1 MDSLNIFPEVVK
13 WRTSKTGY
21 CPITIRFDY
30 ARKRVGNQ
38 PTGLIVRPEDWDI
51 SQKRV
56 KRSDKEH
63 ELKNHALDMA
73 LSRHRNY
80 FLKRKA
86 FDLAINRDL
95 VRKYIIN
102 GGMLDCFYT
111 YSESVISTKTLKDGK
126 PYSEETKRC
135 YRDEIR
141 RLKEYSEELSFREL
155 NLKFLE
161 KYKLYLQNEYK
172 QKASKKPLDQ
182 NSIWKAFKFIRMVYN
197 EAIKNEIIQPEDN
210 PFKKF
215 DVGAYRTND
224 EKIKYLE
231 KDELDKIE
239 KLLSSS
245 VHGLQDLTVRIGWR
259 FLAMCVS
266 GLRISDAMNLDDM
279 FFNDKGDL
287 EFIPHKTR
295 RHGNKAQVPIISERQ
310 RNYLEK
316 SLQNPL
322 PKTDPKN
329 FRTTFNIHL
338 KILAAASGI
347 KTNLTSHVGR
357 HTMGSFLVDAGVDT
371 KAAMA
376 ILGVKREKVIQ
387 TYMHLKESKLKTEA
401 TKLKKVF

>member
-1 MDSLNIFPEVVK
+1 MESLNIFPEVVK
-13 WRTSKTGY
+13 WRTGKTGY
-21 CPITIRFDY
+21 CPITLRFDY
-30 ARKRVGNQ
+30 NRKRVGNQ
-38 PTGLIVRPEDWDI
+38 PTGLIVRPDDWDS

-56 KRSDKEH
+56 KKSDKDH
-63 ELKNHALDMA
+63 ELKNHTLDTALN
-73 LSRHRNY
+73 RHRNY

-86 FDLAINRDL
+86 FGLPVNRDL
-95 VRKYIIN
+95 VKKYISN

-111 YSESVISTKTLKDGK
+111 YAESVISSKTLKDGK

-141 RLKEYSEELSFREL
+141 RMKEYSEELSFREL
-155 NLKFLE
+155 TVTFLE
-161 KYKLYLQNEYK
+161 KYKLWLQNEYR
-172 QKASKKPLDQ
+172 QKSSKKPLDQ
-182 NSIWKAFKFIRMVYN
+182 NSIWKAFKFVRMVYN
-197 EAIKNEIIQPEDN
+197 EAVKNEIIQPEEN

-215 DVGAYRTND
+215 DVGAYKTND

-231 KDELDKIE
+231 RDEIDRLE
-239 KLLSSS
+239 KLLSSGS
-245 VHGLQDLTVRIGWR
+245 SGLQELTVRVGWR

-287 EFIPHKTR
+287 EFTPHKTR
-295 RHGNKAQVPIISERQ
+295 RHGNKAQVPIISDRQ
-310 RNYLEK
+310 RKYLEK
-316 SLQNPL
+316 SLELPL

-338 KILAAASGI
+338 KILAAAAGI

-387 TYMHLKESKLKTEA
+387 TYMHLKESKLQQEA
-401 TKLKKVF
+401 KKLKNVF